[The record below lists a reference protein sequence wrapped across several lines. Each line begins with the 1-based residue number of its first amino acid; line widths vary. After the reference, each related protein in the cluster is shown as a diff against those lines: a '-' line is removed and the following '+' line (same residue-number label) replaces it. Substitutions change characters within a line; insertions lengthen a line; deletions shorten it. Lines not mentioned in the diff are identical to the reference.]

1 MNVELIASIT
11 VGDLPLWRAYGYDVR
26 PQNAERTEDADALA
40 ETAGRLCYKSFDR
53 PNPSTARNSDYLAN
67 IIAQGHYSVLEH
79 ASATFLVRD
88 VSRALLTELT
98 RHRHLS
104 FSVVSQ
110 RYVSYEN
117 TTPVIPPA
125 VTGVESDTMATN
137 MRMSVEGAY
146 TFAVKQYEDL
156 VRKLMS
162 QGLKR
167 KQAREAARCV
177 LPNAAP
183 VDMIV
188 SGNMRAW
195 RDVLGKRW
203 HVAADAEIR
212 EYAGKT
218 LEILRRVAPNSFQD
232 VPSEPYGV
240 LS

>member
-1 MNVELIASIT
+1 MNVELIAST
-11 VGDLPLWRAYGYDVR
+11 SVGDLPLWRAYGYDVW
-26 PQNAERTEDADALA
+26 PQGAERTEDADALA
-40 ETAGRLCYKSFDR
+40 EAGGRLCYKSFDR
-53 PNPSTARNSDYLAN
+53 PNPNTAANADYLAN
-67 IIAQGHYSVLEH
+67 ILAQGHYSVLEH

-110 RYVSYEN
+110 RYVNYAD

-125 VTGVESDTMATN
+125 VTGVDSGTMATN
-137 MRMSVEGAY
+137 MRMAIEGAY
-146 TFAVKQYEDL
+146 RFSVGQYEEL

-188 SGNMRAW
+188 TGNMRAW

-203 HVAADAEIR
+203 HVAADAEIQ
-212 EYAGKT
+212 EYAGRT
-218 LEILRRVAPNSFQD
+218 LELLRRVAPNSFQD
-232 VPSEPYGV
+232 IPTEPYEG
-240 LS
+240 